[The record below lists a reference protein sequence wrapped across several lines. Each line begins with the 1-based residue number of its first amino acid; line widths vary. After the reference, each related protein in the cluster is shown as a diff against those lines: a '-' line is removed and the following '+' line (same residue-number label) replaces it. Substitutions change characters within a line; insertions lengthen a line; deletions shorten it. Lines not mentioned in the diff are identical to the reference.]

1 MTEDL
6 DTLLTALYVEIDDH
20 DAPPRQGR
28 GRRPR
33 LADAELVCLA
43 RARVSPSWCDSLR
56 LIDATPL
63 PCGALRE
70 TVNRSDI
77 GGTGGDG
84 FCASHTRYYWGL
96 KLYLVTAPDGMP
108 VTWCL
113 ADPKLPRAG
122 GLPGPADH
130 RRRDR
135 AGCPRRHRAGRQG
148 LGRARRRTADR
159 RARRAATAPG
169 PPQRTAPAWQPRGR
183 PTVDRVGVRHPQGPT
198 RPGAPRGPHRA

>member
-20 DAPPRQGR
+20 VAPPRQGR
-28 GRRPR
+28 VRRPA
-33 LADAELVCLA
+33 ADRRHAAAVW
-43 RARVSPSWCDSLR
+43 SP
-56 LIDATPL
+56 A
-63 PCGALRE
+63 
-70 TVNRSDI
+70 
-77 GGTGGDG
+77 GDG
-84 FCASHTRYYWGL
+84 QPLGHRRNRRIRFCASHTRYYWGL

-108 VTWCL
+108 VTWCM

-135 AGCPRRHRAGRQG
+135 AGCPRRHGAGRQG